1 MAWSAN
7 GNNFTN
13 KDLSRVKYDLEY
25 DSSGDLYRFK
35 GKPPEIIIEAN
46 DAAVDVFFDTSNNNE
61 QEWFDSSTL
70 DYNQGNQIFFD
81 VNLNKNLTVLSL
93 EIGEE
98 CLDAMN
104 GFVNN
109 PI

>member
-46 DAAVDVFFDTSNNNE
+46 DAAVDVFFDTASDND
-61 QEWFDSSTL
+61 QEWFDASTL
-70 DYNQGNQIFFD
+70 NYNYSDQIFFD
-81 VNLNKNLTVLSL
+81 VNNNKNLTALSSA
-93 EIGEE
+93 ITGD
-98 CLDAMN
+98 CLTTMN

-109 PI
+109 PA